1 MEHRDARRIPRRL
14 KTRFGEGEPSH
25 AGFTQ
30 NVSETGLFITTARL
44 PAIGSTLTVQ
54 IETSGGSCRLHGQ
67 VVRHVMVPMELRSMK
82 PQGFGLR
89 LFNDRAAVRSMLE
102 DPIEPE
108 PAGPP
113 VVRFAT
119 RAAYELTRDTEL
131 KRGGLTFTTGA
142 PVAVNEMLEVSLEVP
157 WRSEALLVRGR
168 VVHCRPDGQ
177 TFVAII
183 LLEKPAVALA
193 WLDATPSA

>member
-14 KTRFGEGEPSH
+14 KARFGEGEPCH

-44 PAIGSTLTVQ
+44 PAIGAALTVQ
-54 IETSGGSCRLHGQ
+54 IETTSGSCLLHGQ

-89 LFNDRAAVRSMLE
+89 LFNDRAAVRNVLE
-102 DPIEPE
+102 DPSEAKPGG
-108 PAGPP
+108 AP
-113 VVRFAT
+113 VVRFST
-119 RAAYELTRDTEL
+119 RAAYETARETEL
-131 KRGGLTFTTGA
+131 KRGGLTFTTGT
-142 PVAVNEMLEVSLEVP
+142 PVAVNEMIDVTLEVP
-157 WRSEALLVRGR
+157 WRSGAFVVRGR

-177 TFVAII
+177 VFVAII
-183 LLEKPAVALA
+183 LLEKPTIALA